1 MRRPED
7 LNFLER
13 TFVTEVIRGLFV
25 TGGRFWR
32 NLFLHIG
39 HQVGVAKDTG
49 ASVTLQYPEQYMT
62 YGPTYRGS
70 HRLTLKDDDS
80 VRCTACFLCA
90 TACPARCI
98 HIEAGEHPDP
108 TVEKFPLRYEI
119 DTLRCIYCG
128 MCVEACP
135 CDAIRM
141 DTSVHPKVGRL
152 LARGLHRGQDRPHG
166 PLARDARRG
175 RGALMDQMIDSL
187 QARGRTARRTRTRD
201 LLLPVARRPARAGRQ
216 GEAATSSSAPPA
228 IRCTFAPHA
237 AGIHRHGWRDAGP
250 ALRAGRRR
258 LAAVPRRPRR
268 RTPGLRHRPCR
279 R

>member
-7 LNFLER
+7 LSFSER
-13 TFVTEVIRGLFV
+13 IYVTEVIRGLLV

-32 NLFLHIG
+32 NLFLHIAHVFG
-39 HQVGVAKDTG
+39 IAKNTS
-49 ASVTLQYPEQYMT
+49 ASITVQYPEQYMS
-62 YGPTYRGS
+62 YGPGYRGS

-98 HIEAGEHPDP
+98 NIEAGEHPDN

-141 DTSVHPKVGRL
+141 DTSVHPKVAGYSRADFIEDKSVLMDRSRVMRDQGEGRL
-152 LARGLHRGQDRPHG
+152 
-166 PLARDARRG
+166 
-175 RGALMDQMIDSL
+175 MEQMIDSYK
-187 QARGRTARRTRTRD
+187 
-201 LLLPVARRPARAGRQ
+201 RAKP
-216 GEAATSSSAPPA
+216 GEAIADS
-228 IRCTFAPHA
+228 
-237 AGIHRHGWRDAGP
+237 
-250 ALRAGRRR
+250 
-258 LAAVPRRPRR
+258 
-268 RTPGLRHRPCR
+268 
-279 R
+279 